1 MIGGARYLVRFDDIC
16 PGMNWQV
23 WREIEKILADS
34 DVRPMLAVVPS
45 NEDPTLDVAPK
56 EPHFWQHVRDWQ
68 ARGWT
73 IGLHG
78 YQHRYVT
85 PERGLIGINA
95 RSEFAGLPAAEQ
107 RDKLR
112 RAVEIFA
119 AEGVRPD
126 VWIAPGHSFD
136 DATVAALHDLG
147 VGAISDG
154 FFFSA
159 HRDRRGML
167 WVPQQIWSFRP
178 RPFGLWTVCY
188 HHNDWSAG
196 DVRRFAADVAAYRAR
211 ITSFAE
217 VSGAPHIRERSWTDT
232 IVSTVLL
239 STLNAK
245 RRLRATLDRATGKGR
260 A

>member
-1 MIGGARYLVRFDDIC
+1 VIDGARYLVRFDDIC

-23 WREIEKILADS
+23 WREIEKICADS

-45 NEDPTLDVAPK
+45 NEDPTLDVGPK
-56 EPHFWQHVRDWQ
+56 EPRFWDEVRGWQ
-68 ARGWT
+68 ARGWA

-85 PERGLIGINA
+85 REKGLIGINA

-107 RDKLR
+107 ADKLR
-112 RAVEIFA
+112 RAVEIFR
-119 AEGVRPD
+119 AERVRPD

-136 DATVAALHDLG
+136 ATTVSALRDLG
-147 VGAISDG
+147 IDAISDG
-154 FFFSA
+154 FFLSA
-159 HRDRRGML
+159 HRDDKGML
-167 WVPQQIWSFRP
+167 WVPQQIWSFRY

-196 DVRRFAADVAAYRAR
+196 DLKRFAADVAAYRAR

-217 VSGAPHIRERSWTDT
+217 IASAPLRRRSWQDT
-232 IVSTVLL
+232 LVSTVLL
-239 STLNAK
+239 QTLYAK
-245 RRLRATLDRATGKGR
+245 RRLRSTLDRARGKVP